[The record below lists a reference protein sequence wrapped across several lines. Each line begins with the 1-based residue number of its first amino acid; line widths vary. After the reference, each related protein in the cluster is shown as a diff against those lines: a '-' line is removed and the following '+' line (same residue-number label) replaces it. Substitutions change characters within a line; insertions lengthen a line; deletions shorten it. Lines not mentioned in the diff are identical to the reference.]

1 VSARLARVSEVTGY
15 WLLLPGQPWLGQL
28 GLITQF
34 SSLVAG
40 DHAISYLTDLSTIQI
55 ALILHPVIQYVGI
68 TRV

>member
-1 VSARLARVSEVTGY
+1 MSLLVSARLARVSEVTGY

-40 DHAISYLTDLSTIQI
+40 DPRHGL
-55 ALILHPVIQYVGI
+55 
-68 TRV
+68 R